1 MSALFSPF
9 PLGPVSLAN
18 RIVVSPMCQYSA
30 DDGSA
35 TDWHLQ
41 HLPSLG
47 MGGAGLVMT
56 EATHVE
62 RRGRITHGCLGL
74 YSDANEAA
82 LARVLATARRFAP
95 AGTRFGI
102 QLAHAGRKGSVTRP
116 WEGGKPLPADQDPWV
131 AVAPSSLPFADG
143 GATPETLD
151 LDGIAR
157 VIDAFAQA
165 ATRAARIGFDVIEL
179 HAGHGYLLHQFLSP
193 ISNQRDDRWGGTPEN
208 RARLLLMIAERVRET
223 VPRAVALGVRLTTT
237 DWADEGVQT
246 DDAVAAA
253 RALKDLGFDYV
264 CATGG
269 FVVPP
274 SGIPFGPGYQVH
286 LAERIRREAGIAT
299 RAVGGISHPHQAEAI
314 VAEGRADLVALA
326 TAFLADPRWGWRA
339 ADALGAAQS
348 YPPQYARA
356 KGVRKAA

>member
-9 PLGPVSLAN
+9 DLGPVSLSN

-41 HLPSLG
+41 HLPNYAMS
-47 MGGAGLVMT
+47 GAGLVMT
-56 EATHVE
+56 EATHIE

-82 LARVLATARRFAP
+82 LKRVLVTARRFAP
-95 AGTRFGI
+95 VATRFGV
-102 QLAHAGRKGSVTRP
+102 QLAHSGRKGSISRP
-116 WEGGKPLPADQDPWV
+116 WQGNTPLASDADPW
-131 AVAPSSLPFADG
+131 AIVAPSAVPFTNGWAI
-143 GATPETLD
+143 PEALD
-151 LDGIAR
+151 EMGIER
-157 VIDAFAQA
+157 VIAAFVQA
-165 ATRAARIGFDVIEL
+165 AERAVRIGFDVIEL

-193 ISNQRDDRWGGTPEN
+193 LSNHRDDRWGGTPEN
-208 RARLLLMIAERVRET
+208 RARLLLTIAEWV
-223 VPRAVALGVRLTTT
+223 RAVVPPQIALGMRLTTT
-237 DWADEGVQT
+237 DWADGGVDT
-246 DDAVAAA
+246 GDAVAIAQQ
-253 RALKDLGFDYV
+253 LKAPGFAYV

-299 RAVGGISHPHQAEAI
+299 RAVGGIADPHQAEAI
-314 VAEGRADLVALA
+314 IAEGKADLVALA
-326 TAFLADPRWGWRA
+326 TAFLADLRWAWRA
-339 ADALGAAQS
+339 ADTLGATIS
-348 YPPQYARA
+348 YPGPYARA
-356 KGVRKAA
+356 KGVRTPA

>member
-9 PLGPVSLAN
+9 TLGPVTLAN

-41 HLPSLG
+41 HLPALG

-82 LARVLATARRFAP
+82 LSRALATARRFAP
-95 AGTRFGI
+95 PGTRFGI

-116 WEGGKPLPADQDPWV
+116 WEGGRPLRADEDPWKT
-131 AVAPSSLPFADG
+131 VAPSALPFAEG
-143 GATPETLD
+143 WATPQALD
-151 LDGIAR
+151 EGGIER
-157 VIDAFAQA
+157 VVEAFVSA
-165 ATRAARIGFDVIEL
+165 AKRAARIGFDVVEL

-208 RARLLLMIAERVRET
+208 RARLLLTIAERVRE
-223 VPRAVALGVRLTTT
+223 VVSRDIALGVRLTTT
-237 DWADEGVQT
+237 DWADDGVQT
-246 DDAVAAA
+246 DDAVDVS
-253 RALKDLGFDYV
+253 RALKHLGFDYV

-286 LAERIRREAGIAT
+286 LAERIKREAGIAT
-299 RAVGGISHPHQAEAI
+299 RAVGGISDPHQAEKI
-314 VAEGRADLVALA
+314 IAENRVDLVALA

-339 ADALGAAQS
+339 ADALGAVQT
-348 YPPQYARA
+348 YPPPYARA